1 MADHISRRNFLAQS
15 VAGALS
21 VHWLAGCSRDT
32 STTAGFDEFLDHDA
46 IDLANLL
53 KTKEIS
59 QLELVEVVIR
69 RIEAMNPSLN
79 FMTNRFYDRARGM
92 AGNISLDTPF
102 AGVPLLLKDMIDV
115 GGMPRTDGS
124 NFPPNNVP
132 KNNAMYVDGLER
144 AGFNFLGMTNVPEYA
159 GVAGTDND
167 RFGAT
172 LNPWNLDYYPAFS
185 SGGNAASIASGV
197 LPMGHGTD
205 GAGSNRLPAS
215 VTGLFG
221 MKPTRYRMLADSH
234 DGKHDIAKTNQVISR
249 TVRDSA
255 VAFHMTQD
263 PDNGQYPIED
273 LIQSPSAKRLK
284 IGFVRDN
291 PGMVETSADV
301 LKAIEDSAR
310 LLESLGHTIIETS
323 YPVDAEEFYGHYT
336 NFFARKTGG
345 LKDAIEA
352 ATGKPLME
360 SGALTTFLA
369 GNLLANQN
377 VASEDMA
384 AAQAYIDSVP
394 AIFDRQFEQFDLLLT
409 PVAPHAGVRVDESGA
424 NTEFNEESARAL
436 IGFLKFT
443 GAVNF
448 AGCPAMS
455 VPSAWDTTAGL
466 PMGMHL
472 IAARGNDRMLYEL
485 AYELEEARPWRN
497 KWAPH
502 SLKYV

>member
-1 MADHISRRNFLAQS
+1 
-15 VAGALS
+15 
-21 VHWLAGCSRDT
+21 
-32 STTAGFDEFLDHDA
+32 
-46 IDLANLL
+46 
-53 KTKEIS
+53 
-59 QLELVEVVIR
+59 
-69 RIEAMNPSLN
+69 
-79 FMTNRFYDRARGM
+79 
-92 AGNISLDTPF
+92 
-102 AGVPLLLKDMIDV
+102 
-115 GGMPRTDGS
+115 
-124 NFPPNNVP
+124 
-132 KNNAMYVDGLER
+132 
-144 AGFNFLGMTNVPEYA
+144 
-159 GVAGTDND
+159 
-167 RFGAT
+167 
-172 LNPWNLDYYPAFS
+172 
-185 SGGNAASIASGV
+185 
-197 LPMGHGTD
+197 
-205 GAGSNRLPAS
+205 
-215 VTGLFG
+215 

-255 VAFHMTQD
+255 AAFHMTQD
-263 PDNGQYPIED
+263 PDNGQYPIEG

-336 NFFARKTGG
+336 NFFARKTAG

-377 VASEDMA
+377 VPSEDMA

-394 AIFDRQFEQFDLLLT
+394 ANFDRQFEQFDLLLT
-409 PVAPHAGVRVDESGA
+409 PVAPLAGVRVDESGA
-424 NTEFNEESARAL
+424 DTEYNEESARAL

-485 AYELEEARPWRN
+485 AYEIEEARPWRN